1 MVQKGKKFCK
11 IILKRGLMTKK
22 EFISKIAER
31 CDVPVKEVDKF
42 FDAFVFVLKE
52 ELIAEERVQLSD
64 LGTFTT
70 QIKRGRT
77 TTNPFSPTK
86 EVITVP
92 EKRVVK
98 YKPSKYLR
106 ELVDF

>member
-1 MVQKGKKFCK
+1 
-11 IILKRGLMTKK
+11 MTKK
-22 EFISKIAER
+22 EFVTRIAER
-31 CDVPVKEVDKF
+31 IDVPVKKAEQF
-42 FDAFVFVLKE
+42 LDAFVFILKE
-52 ELIAEERVQLSD
+52 ELIAEEKVQLSD
-64 LGTFTT
+64 LGTFST

-77 TTNPFSPTK
+77 TKNAFTG
-86 EVITVP
+86 ELLEIP